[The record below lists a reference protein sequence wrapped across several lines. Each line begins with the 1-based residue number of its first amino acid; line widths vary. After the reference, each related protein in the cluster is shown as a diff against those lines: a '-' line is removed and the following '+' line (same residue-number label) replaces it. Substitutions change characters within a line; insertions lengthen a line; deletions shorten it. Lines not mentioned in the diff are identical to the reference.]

1 MNVDILQIHHN
12 MTKVLR
18 YFLLS
23 WLISAGVVSCNKNNP
38 QSDNDKPIVV
48 IYDNDVH
55 CAVDGYPKIAGLRDA
70 IAAAD
75 TAYVAL
81 VSSGD
86 FIQGGM
92 VGSLSRGADII
103 PILNTAKYDVV
114 TLGNHEF
121 DYGVPRMM
129 EVLSSLEAQIVCV
142 NFRSID
148 KLRPFFA
155 PYTIKQFGKRKV
167 AFVGV
172 LTPETLHAE
181 SSAFFNKD
189 GRQLYDVCDDGLVAL
204 VQESV
209 NKARSEGADYVV
221 ALAHLGEAGKY
232 LTSVDL
238 INRTTG
244 IDVVLDGHS
253 HSVIE
258 CNMVPN
264 GNQIPKPSTQTGTAV
279 VNVGKLHISKDGKCT
294 TTLIPSN
301 TISYESANVAQA
313 VADAKKHFEE
323 FTSRVCAQA
332 DCKLSINDET
342 GKRIVRKQETGIGN
356 FFCDVVAAL
365 ADAEI
370 SIVNGGGIRADLP
383 EGKVTNGDIIN
394 VLPFDNQ
401 MCLLELTGKQLL
413 DVLESGFSLLPAEN
427 GSFPQVSGLKLDVDI
442 NASPRIKTAQALVNG
457 QWVAVDPDGRYK
469 VASSDYLITLMP
481 SKPTVLNPAL
491 GIGYMVV
498 PDVIKNKFGARI
510 DAKYKDP
517 QGRITISE

>member
-1 MNVDILQIHHN
+1 MKKNFIRCILCSLAVS
-12 MTKVLR
+12 VL
-18 YFLLS
+18 L
-23 WLISAGVVSCNKNNP
+23 ASCNKQQQP
-38 QSDNDKPIVV
+38 TENDRPIVI

-103 PILNTAKYDVV
+103 PILNAAKYDVV

-129 EVLSSLEAQIVCV
+129 EVLSHLNSEIVCV

-148 KLRPFFA
+148 KLQPYYA
-155 PYTIKQFGKRKV
+155 PYTIKKMGKKKI

-172 LTPETLHAE
+172 LTPETLHIE
-181 SSAFFNKD
+181 SSSFFDDK
-189 GRQLYDVCDDGLVAL
+189 GKQLYDICNEGLVAL

-221 ALAHLGEAGKY
+221 ALAHLGEVGKS

-238 INRTTG
+238 INKTTG

-258 CNMVPN
+258 CNMVPDVD
-264 GNQIPKPSTQTGTAV
+264 QKLKPSTQTGTAV

-294 TTLIPSN
+294 TTLIPAES
-301 TISYESANVAQA
+301 ISFQSAS
-313 VADAKKHFEE
+313 VADAVTQAKKKFEE
-323 FTSRVCAQA
+323 FTSRVCAQS
-332 DCKLSINDET
+332 DCKLSINDEN
-342 GKRIVRKQETGIGN
+342 GKRIVRKQEAGIGD
-356 FFCDVVAAL
+356 FFSDVVAAL
-365 ADAEI
+365 ADVEI
-370 SIVNGGGIRADLP
+370 SIVNGGNLRADLP
-383 EGKVTNGDIIN
+383 QGTVTNGDIIN
-394 VLPFDNQ
+394 VIPFDNQ
-401 MCLLELTGKQLL
+401 LCLLELTGKQLL
-413 DVLESGFSLLPAEN
+413 DFLESCLSLLPEEN
-427 GSFPQVSGLKLDVDI
+427 GSFPQVCGIKLDVDI
-442 NASPRIKTAQALVNG
+442 NASPRIKSSQVLVGG
-457 QWVAVDPDGRYK
+457 QWSAIAPDGRYK
-469 VASSDYLITLMP
+469 VVASDYILTLMP
-481 SKPTVLNPAL
+481 VKPTVLNSSL
-491 GIGYMVV
+491 GIAYMVV
-498 PDVIKNKFGARI
+498 PDVIKNKFDAHI
-510 DAKYKDP
+510 DAKYKNP
-517 QGRITISE
+517 QGRITIK